1 MQTLRKNTK
10 KEFKTRDHSTTR
22 HWLTGLV
29 KCSTCGGNLTA
40 AKGTNGFQ
48 CWKYAKGICHD
59 SHYIS
64 VKNMESNII
73 SGLEGFLDTGIVYY
87 TVISTESND
96 NAQRIDFLQHQLN
109 KLDQRERRAKEAY
122 LNGID
127 TIDEYKKNKLSI
139 QDDRN
144 TIQLEI
150 DSLSQIKK
158 YAKEELD
165 ALMLSRIQDVV
176 TTLKDENIGDI
187 EKGNSIRTIVSQ
199 IVFDRQNTSFDFV
212 LHLNI

>member
-1 MQTLRKNTK
+1 
-10 KEFKTRDHSTTR
+10 
-22 HWLTGLV
+22 
-29 KCSTCGGNLTA
+29 
-40 AKGTNGFQ
+40 
-48 CWKYAKGICHD
+48 
-59 SHYIS
+59 
-64 VKNMESNII
+64 MEANII

-199 IVFDRQNTSFDFV
+199 IIFDRQNTSFDFV

>member
-1 MQTLRKNTK
+1 
-10 KEFKTRDHSTTR
+10 
-22 HWLTGLV
+22 
-29 KCSTCGGNLTA
+29 
-40 AKGTNGFQ
+40 
-48 CWKYAKGICHD
+48 
-59 SHYIS
+59 
-64 VKNMESNII
+64 MEANII

-127 TIDEYKKNKLSI
+127 TIDEYKKNRLSI

>member
-1 MQTLRKNTK
+1 
-10 KEFKTRDHSTTR
+10 
-22 HWLTGLV
+22 
-29 KCSTCGGNLTA
+29 
-40 AKGTNGFQ
+40 
-48 CWKYAKGICHD
+48 
-59 SHYIS
+59 
-64 VKNMESNII
+64 MEANII